1 MPPIEFQSTRFTSPT
16 TSYYLSSGLKNK
28 IQQSLLAYLLSQQA
42 KNGVKSNVQIL
53 PLNQALSDVSNNSP
67 NNKIPG
73 AVLNYVLPEESK
85 GPLKNNL
92 QSSLLSYLLQQE
104 SNRDLPFQQASLSE
118 TANHVP
124 LATVVERPTMTLPSI
139 PIATLSAVSRPMQTI
154 NYIPITLPR
163 MSAFVAQD
171 SSTSTSL
178 PLGIA
183 SSYKSIKLRP
193 KSLFDGREKSLA
205 SRDPVV
211 KRNLI
216 FYPFY
221 C

>member
-1 MPPIEFQSTRFTSPT
+1 M
-16 TSYYLSSGLKNK
+16 
-28 IQQSLLAYLLSQQA
+28 
-42 KNGVKSNVQIL
+42 QIL
-53 PLNQALSDVSNNSP
+53 PLNQAFSDVSNNRP

-73 AVLNYVLPEESK
+73 TVLNYVLPEESK
-85 GPLKNNL
+85 GTLKNNL

-104 SNRDLPFQQASLSE
+104 SNRDLPFQQTSLSE

-124 LATVVERPTMTLPSI
+124 LATVVERPTMTLPSSI

-171 SSTSTSL
+171 SSTSTGL
-178 PLGIA
+178 PLGTA

-193 KSLFDGREKSLA
+193 KSLFDGREKLA